1 MYFQVGNDTSRDMGW
16 IGKSKCG
23 EKCPS
28 NCRGESKWMYWQG
41 ITGGKGSWAMDYTLN
56 VDGIS
61 MN

>member
-1 MYFQVGNDTSRDMGW
+1 MYFQVGNDTSKEFGW
-16 IGKSKCG
+16 IVNADCA

-28 NCRGESKWMYWQG
+28 NCRGGRSWMYWQG
-41 ITGGKGSWAMDYTLN
+41 VTGGKGSWAIDNTLS